1 MRTLASLMDFSQSSL
16 FFVFSLLFLIFHLLI
31 SILRR
36 TVVHKIGAVTNTVA
50 MLINTA
56 NTNYIETSLPSTS
69 HWIRTRCLK
78 FNLFLLSDE
87 HNYTDVVYLMFCWP
101 CIVIYPYNMNQ
112 QDALSI
118 YFSNS
123 HLHVHVS
130 SRLTAHHQEVLPCIY
145 SSWYMS
151 CVYVRWLLAGSVCKS
166 T

>member
-69 HWIRTRCLK
+69 H
-78 FNLFLLSDE
+78 
-87 HNYTDVVYLMFCWP
+87 
-101 CIVIYPYNMNQ
+101 
-112 QDALSI
+112 
-118 YFSNS
+118 
-123 HLHVHVS
+123 
-130 SRLTAHHQEVLPCIY
+130 
-145 SSWYMS
+145 
-151 CVYVRWLLAGSVCKS
+151 
-166 T
+166 